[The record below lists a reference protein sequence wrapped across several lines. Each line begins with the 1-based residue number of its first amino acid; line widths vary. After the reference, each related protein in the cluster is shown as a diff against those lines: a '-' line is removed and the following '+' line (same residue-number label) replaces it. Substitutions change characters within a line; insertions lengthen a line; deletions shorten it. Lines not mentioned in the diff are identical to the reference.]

1 MKNITK
7 IKNIIKRKVNESRL
21 RNKLSVILDDAL
33 PNILAEMASLD
44 YIEPTI
50 KEEVNITDIK
60 VGNILNFKDGET
72 WKVIKIIGNKANPSR
87 IMAGPYGKTRDRYI
101 SMPIEFTID
110 DIKKDVKSINEAKS
124 ETGINMVKKKLD
136 ALGVK
141 YEMSKTDKV
150 RPFKVIY
157 KPINKSDQFYDKF
170 EDIVDLFNLKGVVK
184 SINEAYGKLVVSEG
198 TFFRLPK
205 NVIGNELYLASKNLT
220 NLFNNANAGNDIDT
234 GVIDSIVRQLNTV
247 KKSVKKFN
255 SSEEVKGTVYEAM
268 ISSSGAKGLKIGNK
282 IKTQN
287 GTYTITG
294 FGSQTNATKD
304 FEATNEKGKKFNLRV
319 SLRGASGIQVAPA
332 PSLNFPEK
340 EEMLESIVNEAKT
353 YKKGDKL
360 KIKLKNGKEFDLT
373 FDSYGRQKG
382 MAFGKFKDGS
392 GEYDTKPFSLDT
404 IKESVVNE
412 AMISSSGV
420 KALRSGHKIKTQN
433 GAYASTDGKPYFDYD
448 PGEGK
453 LTEAEDY
460 KYKKYVKKSL
470 DKIFDEMFEFRHAMG
485 VKQSAQA
492 DPEIKKILDELHKKL
507 IYLKET
513 MKNKGLTE
521 AFKKGDK
528 VKYLGHPGIITKN

>member
-101 SMPIEFTID
+101 SMSIEFTID

-184 SINEAYGKLVVSEG
+184 SIN
-198 TFFRLPK
+198 
-205 NVIGNELYLASKNLT
+205 
-220 NLFNNANAGNDIDT
+220 
-234 GVIDSIVRQLNTV
+234 
-247 KKSVKKFN
+247 
-255 SSEEVKGTVYEAM
+255 EAM

-470 DKIFDEMFEFRHAMG
+470 DKIFDEMFKFRHAMG